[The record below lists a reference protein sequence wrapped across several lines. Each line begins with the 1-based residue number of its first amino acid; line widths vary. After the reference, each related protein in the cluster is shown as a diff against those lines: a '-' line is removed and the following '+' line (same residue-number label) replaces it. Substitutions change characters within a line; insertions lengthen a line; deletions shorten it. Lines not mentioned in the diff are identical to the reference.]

1 MPKSAV
7 LALLCTLV
15 GGCALV
21 PSAVDR
27 LPELPPELARDLAV
41 ARTAPMLITQPA
53 SPTEKPAP
61 LPTPPL
67 PLAINKA
74 CTSVY
79 EGYVEYPV
87 TVCTPPH
94 VQFDQLIATADVG
107 APAPTPSVPARR
119 SYKLSVHPLSE
130 IRRPWWC
137 SVSTG
142 PWYVRVEGKQLC
154 NVNPNIR
161 QFTAVLNAPA
171 PVVIIWS
178 GALTDAPPPL
188 TLSNVNQT
196 GESCLCC
203 SGVMCPDQSCKPK
216 FDMCLGGPPA

>member
-1 MPKSAV
+1 MPRSAFLV
-7 LALLCTLV
+7 MLCTLV

-27 LPELPPELARDLAV
+27 LPELPAELARDLAV

-53 SPTEKPAP
+53 SPAIKPAP
-61 LPTPPL
+61 AAPPTL
-67 PLAINKA
+67 PLAIAKA

-87 TVCTPPH
+87 TVCTPPY
-94 VQFDQLIATADVG
+94 VQFDQLLATADVG
-107 APAPTPSVPARR
+107 GPPPTASVPPRR
-119 SYKLSVHPLSE
+119 SYKLSAHPLGE
-130 IRRPWWC
+130 IRLPWWC
-137 SVSTG
+137 SVSNG

-154 NVNPNIR
+154 NVDPNIR

-178 GALTDAPPPL
+178 GSLTDAPPPL

-196 GESCLCC
+196 GVSCTCC

-216 FDMCLGGPPA
+216 FDMCFQGPPA